1 LKSTERSTT
10 LEEYPMKLSTRAF
23 TLAALLSTAAIP
35 SFAETPDDQLV
46 VGFSMSNVLTLD
58 PAAIT
63 GREPVQILA
72 NVYDGLVSLDAVD
85 RAKVNPDL
93 AESWEIAADGKSI
106 TFHLREGATF
116 ASGNPVTAEDVV
128 WSLNRL
134 MTLNLAQASFLKT
147 HGFTAENAAAS
158 FRAPD
163 EKTVVVTLPKAVDP
177 RIIVQTLGI
186 VGPGS
191 VLDSK
196 LVMENEKDGDLGA
209 DWLNTNSA
217 GSGMFGFEGW
227 KANDRVILTRNDE
240 FWGEPPAMKRIIM
253 RHIPESQNQR
263 LMLEK
268 GDIDIGFSL
277 AGPDLKALSE
287 AEGVEVI
294 SQPGSGFYYL
304 AVSMKDERFANP
316 KVREALRYLID
327 YQGIN
332 AAIMPYYGQA
342 HQRPISTGFL
352 GVLPDPG
359 YTLDVEK
366 AKALL
371 AEAGYPDGFKVSLRA
386 LADAPFMSAATA
398 IQATLAQA
406 GIEAE
411 IISGSGEQIY
421 GAMRER
427 NFELLVG
434 RGGGGQLPH
443 PDSNPAGAGLQP
455 RQQRRGQ
462 AHQLPGLADLVLR
475 SGPQCPGRRGAGR
488 DRPGEA
494 GGDVPGHP
502 GADRGG
508 RAVDPAL
515 LRGARLGRLPLRPR
529 GLRAQPVVGHRPRR
543 HHQGA
548 LTLPGAPSR
557 RARQRY
563 GEMTRCD

>member
-1 LKSTERSTT
+1 
-10 LEEYPMKLSTRAF
+10 MKLATRAF
-23 TLAALLSTAAIP
+23 ALAALLSTAAIP
-35 SFAETPDDQLV
+35 AIAETPDDQLV
-46 VGFSMSNVLTLD
+46 VGFSMTNVLTLD

-72 NVYDGLVSLDAVD
+72 NVYDGLVSLDPVD

-93 AESWEIAADGKSI
+93 AESWEIAPDNAGI

-116 ASGNPVTAEDVV
+116 ASGNPVTADDVV

-158 FRAPD
+158 FTAPD
-163 EKTVVVTLPKAVDP
+163 ERTVVVTMPKPVDP
-177 RIIVQTLGI
+177 QVIVQTLGI

-209 DWLNTNSA
+209 EWLNANSA
-217 GSGMFGFEGW
+217 GSGQFGFEGW
-227 KANDRVILTRNDE
+227 RANDRVILTRNDE
-240 FWGEPPAMKRIIM
+240 HWGEPSAMKRIIM

-287 AEGVEVI
+287 EEGIEVL

-304 AVSMKDERFANP
+304 AVSMKDERFQNA

-327 YQGIN
+327 YRGIN
-332 AAIMPYYGQA
+332 AAIMPYYGQE
-342 HQRPISTGFL
+342 HQRPIATGFL
-352 GVLPDPG
+352 GALPDPG

-371 AEAGYPDGFKVSLRA
+371 AEAGYPDGFSVTLRA
-386 LADAPFMSAATA
+386 LSDAPFMSAATA

-443 PDSNPAGAGLQP
+443 PDSNLRALVYNPDNSDEAKLTNFQGWRTSFFDPELNAQIDAALIETDPAKQEVMYQGIQERIEEVVPSIQP
-455 RQQRRGQ
+455 FSEVLDSVAYR
-462 AHQLPGLADLVLR
+462 ADLEGFVLNP
-475 SGPQCPGRRGAGR
+475 SWGTDLGAITK
-488 DRPGEA
+488 
-494 GGDVPGHP
+494 
-502 GADRGG
+502 
-508 RAVDPAL
+508 
-515 LRGARLGRLPLRPR
+515 AR
-529 GLRAQPVVGHRPRR
+529 
-543 HHQGA
+543 
-548 LTLPGAPSR
+548 
-557 RARQRY
+557 
-563 GEMTRCD
+563 

>member
-1 LKSTERSTT
+1 MT
-10 LEEYPMKLSTRAF
+10 LSVRAF

-35 SFAETPDDQLV
+35 AFAETPDDQLV
-46 VGFSMSNVLTLD
+46 VGFSMTNVLTLD

-72 NVYDGLVSLDAVD
+72 NVYDGLVSLDAKD

-93 AESWEIAADGKSI
+93 AESWEVAADGNSI

-116 ASGNPVTAEDVV
+116 ASGNPVTAEDVI

-147 HGFTAENAAAS
+147 HGFSADNAAAS
-158 FRAPD
+158 FTAPD
-163 EKTVVVTLPKAVDP
+163 AKTVVVTLPKPLDP
-177 RIIVQTLGI
+177 DVIVQTLGI

-209 DWLNTNSA
+209 AWLNSNSA

-227 KANDRVILTRNDE
+227 KANDRVILTRNDA
-240 FWGEPPAMKRIIM
+240 FWGEPSAMKRIIM

-287 AEGVEVI
+287 EEGVEVI

-332 AAIMPYYGQA
+332 AAIMPYYGQE
-342 HQRPISTGFL
+342 HQRPIATGFL
-352 GVLPDPG
+352 GELPDPG

-371 AEAGYPDGFKVSLRA
+371 AEAGHPDGFETSMTIASSFPAQMAMAPIIQANLAAAGIKAKIGTMEIPRYWDEVWSTSNFDITSMYWLSP
-386 LADAPFMSAATA
+386 LADPDDFLTNNYKCGMAINVQKYCNKQMDELLEQAKAAAT
-398 IQATLAQA
+398 
-406 GIEAE
+406 EAE
-411 IISGSGEQIY
+411 
-421 GAMRER
+421 RK
-427 NFELLVG
+427 ELYKQVTQLSLDDMGQVPLVNG
-434 RGGGGQLPH
+434 WLLIAH
-443 PDSNPAGAGLQP
+443 SNKLQNTS
-455 RQQRRGQ
+455 RC
-462 AHQLPGLADLVLR
+462 A
-475 SGPQCPGRRGAGR
+475 
-488 DRPGEA
+488 
-494 GGDVPGHP
+494 
-502 GADRGG
+502 
-508 RAVDPAL
+508 RA
-515 LRGARLGRLPLRPR
+515 
-529 GLRAQPVVGHRPRR
+529 
-543 HHQGA
+543 
-548 LTLPGAPSR
+548 S
-557 RARQRY
+557 
-563 GEMTRCD
+563 